1 LLREYVFQQ
10 RLTLNQLTAPDYL
23 ALAQSRLE
31 TPAAKP
37 DVSGA
42 LELLHRMTMLPGDLY
57 ANLDSAAGL
66 LVRSGH
72 TAEALPYLKTLAA
85 SNPWQP
91 AYRLRLARAQLAIGQ
106 DTQAAG
112 ATVTA
117 LAEGG
122 NVPYRLREQAAVALR
137 PLPGVHSLSSGEL
150 SLLASHSA
158 SPTQADH
165 PYFAA
170 AREFAASIAPVAM
183 RPLLLRAAM
192 AVEPDDALR
201 VALFRAEFANGADE
215 RAIAVAQSL
224 QANNSGYG
232 YRRVRPESDRF
243 DENEQPDD
251 GYPIEG
257 DATANG
263 TEDPPIAGM
272 PAVLR
277 TRNERLEFALDLGT
291 AQEHLGHDGE
301 AVGWLVDAGQLT
313 SDSARRKELASRI
326 GADRERM
333 RVREENDSRRPVV
346 QPSLDQAV
354 LVRPMLVAGAPGGLR

>member
-1 LLREYVFQQ
+1 
-10 RLTLNQLTAPDYL
+10 
-23 ALAQSRLE
+23 
-31 TPAAKP
+31 
-37 DVSGA
+37 
-42 LELLHRMTMLPGDLY
+42 
-57 ANLDSAAGL
+57 
-66 LVRSGH
+66 
-72 TAEALPYLKTLAA
+72 
-85 SNPWQP
+85 
-91 AYRLRLARAQLAIGQ
+91 
-106 DTQAAG
+106 
-112 ATVTA
+112 
-117 LAEGG
+117 
-122 NVPYRLREQAAVALR
+122 
-137 PLPGVHSLSSGEL
+137 
-150 SLLASHSA
+150 
-158 SPTQADH
+158 
-165 PYFAA
+165 
-170 AREFAASIAPVAM
+170 M

-243 DENEQPDD
+243 DENEQPGD
-251 GYPIEG
+251 GSPIEG

-272 PAVLR
+272 PAALR

-291 AQEHLGHDGE
+291 AKEHLGHDGE
-301 AVGWLVDAGQLT
+301 AVGWLVDAEQLT

-333 RVREENDSRRPVV
+333 RVREEDDSRRPVV